1 MTRVARSRLLT
12 PLVYLAALVL
22 LLEEWCWDAGMR
34 LAVALSRWPWL
45 QMMEWHVR
53 RLPPWAALCA
63 FVLPGLLLLPVKLL
77 AVVAIAHGHALSGI
91 TTLVVAK
98 IGGAAVVAR
107 LYTLTLPTLL
117 DVRWFARGHG
127 GFMALKTRCFA
138 RLRESAAVHRARA
151 LLDALRRTLRHGRR
165 RLARGLRLRRGVP
178 FGSRRA
184 SRAARVLRRF
194 VVLWRAR
201 RR

>member
-1 MTRVARSRLLT
+1 MTRVVARSPLLT

-22 LLEEWCWDAGMR
+22 LLEEWCWDVGMR
-34 LAVALSRWPWL
+34 LALALARWPWL
-45 QMMEWHVR
+45 QTLEAQVR

-63 FVLPGLLLLPVKLL
+63 FVLPGLLLLPLKLL
-77 AVVAIAHGHALSGI
+77 ALMAIAHGHAASGI
-91 TTLVVAK
+91 ATLVVAK

-107 LYTLTLPTLL
+107 LYALTLPTLL
-117 DVRWFARGHG
+117 AVRWFARAHG
-127 GFMALKTRCFA
+127 WFMAHKARWIA
-138 RLRESAAVHRARA
+138 RLRASPTLLRARV
-151 LLDALRRTLRHGRR
+151 LLDRLRRSLRSFRR
-165 RLARGLRLRRGVP
+165 RLGRGVP

-184 SRAARVLRRF
+184 SRMSRVLRRF

>member
-1 MTRVARSRLLT
+1 MTRVVARSPLLT

-22 LLEEWCWDAGMR
+22 LLEEWCWDVGMR
-34 LAVALSRWPWL
+34 LALALARWPWL
-45 QMMEWHVR
+45 QTLETHVR
-53 RLPPWAALCA
+53 RMPPWAALCA
-63 FVLPGLLLLPVKLL
+63 FVLPGLLLLPIKLL
-77 AVVAIAHGHALSGI
+77 ALMAIAHGHAASGI
-91 TTLVVAK
+91 ATLVVAK

-117 DVRWFARGHG
+117 AVRWFARAHG
-127 GFMALKTRCFA
+127 GFMAHKARWIA
-138 RLRESAAVHRARA
+138 RLRASPAMLRARVV
-151 LLDALRRTLRHGRR
+151 LDRLRRSVRSFRR
-165 RLARGLRLRRGVP
+165 RLGRGVP

-184 SRAARVLRRF
+184 SRMSRVLRRF